1 MNKEKESLLASKLES
16 VLNENESLCLD
27 DETDKRTLLAK
38 LVPVARKFIE
48 SNNIKSQLDAKT
60 IDPFETP
67 YYDTEPPIK
76 ETVFGIGD
84 AVRFK
89 DTQKKALGNRYREE
103 DGVVIGKQIDGKGQR
118 YYRVNFGKSPYDY
131 DDVISFRLEGAK

>member
-1 MNKEKESLLASKLES
+1 MNSEKELILSTELQR

-27 DETDKRTLLAK
+27 DEADKSTLLAK

-48 SNNIKSQLDAKT
+48 SNNIKSQFDAIA

-76 ETVFGIGD
+76 EALFEIGD
-84 AVRFK
+84 KVKYKHSQRK
-89 DTQKKALGNRYREE
+89 IDNRYREE
-103 DGVVIGKQIDGKGQR
+103 AGTVVDKQIDGKGQR
-118 YYRVNFGKSPYDY
+118 YYRVNFGLSLYDY
-131 DDVISFRLEGAK
+131 DDIISFRLEKVY